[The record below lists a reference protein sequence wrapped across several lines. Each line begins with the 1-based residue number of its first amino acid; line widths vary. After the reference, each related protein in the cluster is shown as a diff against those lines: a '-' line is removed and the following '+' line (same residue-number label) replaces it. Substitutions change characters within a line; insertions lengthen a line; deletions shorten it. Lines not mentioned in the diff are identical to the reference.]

1 MNRSMRLFVALI
13 FLSPIFLSPVIL
25 GPGDNQWV
33 AGEACGGKSV
43 VQKSK
48 HQTTSHT
55 HANLATGTQS
65 TTRPTIRRENAK
77 IKSAFEST
85 RWARARLSVRTL
97 AVTGPPPKNY
107 DFKTRV
113 IGGSGSPRTPNMGV
127 NLWGA
132 SPLYENGN

>member
-13 FLSPIFLSPVIL
+13 FLSPILLSPVIL

-43 VQKSK
+43 VQKSN

-65 TTRPTIRRENAK
+65 TTRPTIRRVHAQM
-77 IKSAFEST
+77 KSAFEST
-85 RWARARLSVRTL
+85 RWASARLSVRTT
-97 AVTGPPPKNY
+97 AVTGVAVGE
-107 DFKTRV
+107 DFSK
-113 IGGSGSPRTPNMGV
+113 
-127 NLWGA
+127 
-132 SPLYENGN
+132 